1 LLVFDLATEYLMQRI
16 APPVILALFSQ
27 EHSRNRNHPN
37 IMALS
42 SEQKKAFKRIG
53 HHLKPVVM
61 VSENGITEGVLA
73 ELNRAL
79 DDHELIKIRVS
90 AGDREAK
97 QELITEICAASKAEL
112 VQVIGKMAILLR
124 RNKTPNANLSN
135 LVRYKD
141 F

>member
-1 LLVFDLATEYLMQRI
+1 
-16 APPVILALFSQ
+16 
-27 EHSRNRNHPN
+27 
-37 IMALS
+37 MALS

-90 AGDREAK
+90 AGDRETK

>member
-1 LLVFDLATEYLMQRI
+1 
-16 APPVILALFSQ
+16 
-27 EHSRNRNHPN
+27 
-37 IMALS
+37 MALS
-42 SEQKKAFKRIG
+42 SEQKKALKRIG

-79 DDHELIKIRVS
+79 DDHELIKIRVT
-90 AGDREAK
+90 AGDRETK
-97 QELITEICAASKAEL
+97 QELITQICAASKAEL

-124 RNKTPNANLSN
+124 RSKTPNASLSN

>member
-1 LLVFDLATEYLMQRI
+1 
-16 APPVILALFSQ
+16 
-27 EHSRNRNHPN
+27 
-37 IMALS
+37 MALS
-42 SEQKKAFKRIG
+42 SEQKKAYKRIG
-53 HHLKPVVM
+53 HHLKPVVI